1 MLGTT
6 PERSMQRVFEKG
18 ASMRRSGACPPN
30 LSQEDDSMSTSNSIQ
45 RAIRFALLS
54 SAASSLSALAPS
66 AQAAEQIA
74 EVVVTGSRIARPEVE
89 ASTPVQIISSEV
101 IQEQGSP
108 NIADILAELP
118 AVGTPGLSRSN
129 SNFLTSS
136 NGVSTVNLRNMEDK
150 RTLVLIN
157 GRRVVSGVGGTS
169 TVDLNNIPTDL
180 IKSVQVLTGGASAVY
195 GSEAVAG
202 VVNFVLKDDF
212 EGIGLRAQ
220 TGLTSE
226 NDRKQN
232 LVSLTLGQNIGDKG
246 NVTLNIQY
254 DKDDGLRSRDR
265 KISAEDVPF
274 RSGFV
279 PQGRFD
285 LRDDG
290 GSNWTYSP
298 DNTLQQ
304 GFVTAVDGFNRNAER
319 YISVPLERILY
330 TALAHYDITDSTR
343 VFFEGGYSKVDSNSS
358 LEALATD
365 NSDAVLPDG
374 TVSPGLSIEN
384 PFIPQPILDQMTA
397 LGVNTLPMIKRMK
410 GVFDRSNVNKRDFYR
425 FVVGLDGDVF
435 NDWKWEVYYNQSRTK
450 ESTSSETALR
460 DRYYYALDA
469 VADPAGGSPIC
480 RDATARASGCV
491 PFNPFGFNSVSPEA
505 AAYITANGIKDTYVA
520 TVEQKVAAV
529 NFTGPVFS
537 LPAGDL
543 MVALGAERRWEDS
556 SEIYSPETQAGNTM
570 GNALSNT
577 LGKYDVNEAYLE
589 TIVPLV
595 HDQPMAHSLELEA
608 AIRFGD
614 YSTVGNV
621 LSWKG
626 GLSWAPIQDVRFRAV
641 YSKATRAPNIG
652 ELYQGANQTFP
663 PGLTDPC
670 NKVTATSTGAADA
683 WCRTIPGIAQQIAA
697 HGSFNYDPNGDTQS
711 IEGFDRGNPTV
722 LEEEAQT
729 WTVGMVL
736 TPSFAP
742 NLSVSIDWFDIKV
755 ADAINFVPRQF
766 TIDDCAFS
774 GGTSPLCALIT
785 REEVGTP
792 RPRTPGTVFQVDS
805 LPINAADLKTSGID
819 VAAAYSFE
827 FANNQRLR
835 FTLAYTYLDTLTLRP
850 LAASPVENNKGQ
862 LDGDGRLGAGFEH
875 RGNVGITYGIGDLT
889 AVWRANYL
897 GPIKDT
903 LDENGPSL
911 DPDVNDI
918 PSYIYHDVQLRYDFG
933 SDRQYTVFLGGDNIF
948 DKKPPVLGQTA
959 ASQITGTETAA
970 DTYDAI
976 GRFFYGGVELKF

>member
-1 MLGTT
+1 
-6 PERSMQRVFEKG
+6 
-18 ASMRRSGACPPN
+18 
-30 LSQEDDSMSTSNSIQ
+30 MSTSNSIQ
-45 RAIRFALLS
+45 RAIRFALLTG
-54 SAASSLSALAPS
+54 AASSLSIVAPS
-66 AQAAEQIA
+66 ARAAADEQIA
-74 EVVVTGSRIARPEVE
+74 EVVVTGSRIARPELE
-89 ASTPVQIISSEV
+89 ATTPVQIISSEI

-118 AVGTPGLSRSN
+118 AVGTPGLSRTN
-129 SNFLTSS
+129 SNFLTSG
-136 NGVSTVNLRNMEDK
+136 NGISTVNLRNMEDQ
-150 RTLVLIN
+150 RTLVLVN

-212 EGIGLRAQ
+212 EGVGLRAQ
-220 TGLTSE
+220 HGVTSE

-232 LVSLTLGQNIGDKG
+232 LVSLTLGQNIADQG

-254 DKDDGLRSRDR
+254 DKDEGLRSRDR
-265 KISAEDVPF
+265 KISAEDVPS

-279 PQGRFD
+279 PQGRFNLSNFED
-285 LRDDG
+285 ALEVPG
-290 GSNWTYSP
+290 HNWTYDA
-298 DNTLQQ
+298 DNNLQDH
-304 GFVTAVDGFNRNAER
+304 FASSVDGFNRNAER

-330 TALAHYDITDSTR
+330 TALAHYDISDRTR
-343 VFFEGGYSKVDSNSS
+343 VFFEGGYSEVDSNSS

-365 NSDAVLPDG
+365 NSDARLPDG
-374 TVSPGLSIEN
+374 TVSSGLSRLN
-384 PFIPQPILDQMTA
+384 PFIPPEILADMDR
-397 LGVNTLPMIKRMK
+397 LGVDTLPMIKRMK

-425 FVVGLDGDVF
+425 FVLGFDGEVF
-435 NDWKWEVYYNQSRTK
+435 DEWKWEVYYNQSRTK
-450 ESTSSETALR
+450 ESTASETALR

-469 VADPAGGSPIC
+469 IAGPGGTPIC
-480 RDATARASGCV
+480 RDATARADGCV
-491 PFNPFGFNSVSPEA
+491 PFNPFGFDSVSPEA
-505 AAYITANGIKDTYVA
+505 AAYITRNGIKDTYVA

-543 MVALGAERRWEDS
+543 MIAFGAERRWEES
-556 SEIYSPETQAGNTM
+556 SEVYSPETQAGNTM
-570 GNALSNT
+570 GNALTNT
-577 LGKYDVNEAYLE
+577 VGKYDVNEAYLE

-595 HDQPMAHSLELEA
+595 HDQPFAHSLEMEA
-608 AIRFGD
+608 AVRFGD

-621 LSWKG
+621 VSWKG
-626 GLSWAPIQDVRFRAV
+626 GMSWAPVRDVRFRAV
-641 YSKATRAPNIG
+641 YSKATRAPNIA

-663 PGLTDPC
+663 TGIKDPC
-670 NKVTATSTGAADA
+670 DGVTATSTEPGHD
-683 WCRTIPGIAQQIAA
+683 WCRTVPGIAQQIAA
-697 HGSFNYDPNGDTQS
+697 NGSFNYDPNADTQS
-711 IEGFDRGNPTV
+711 IEGFDRGNPAV

-742 NLSVSIDWFDIKV
+742 NLSVSVDWFDIKV
-755 ADAINFVPRQF
+755 EDAINLVPRQF

-805 LPINAADLKTSGID
+805 APINAADLKTSGID
-819 VAAAYSFE
+819 VAAAYGFE
-827 FANNQRLR
+827 LADNQRLR
-835 FTLAYTYLDTLTLRP
+835 FSIAYTYLDTLTLRP

-875 RGNVGITYGIGDLT
+875 RGNVGVTYGIGDLT

-903 LDENGPSL
+903 LDENSPAL
-911 DPDVNDI
+911 DSDVNDI
-918 PSYIYHDVQLRYDFG
+918 PSFIYHDLQVRYDFG

-959 ASQITGTETAA
+959 ASQVTGTETAA
-970 DTYDAI
+970 DTYDPI
-976 GRFFYGGVELKF
+976 GRFIYGGVELKF